1 MKIERLH
8 LIGFG
13 KLRNCAVVF
22 DPDKVNL
29 LIEENEFGK
38 STIVAAIVAALYGF
52 PPRERTTPDALAE
65 REVYRP
71 DDDGPYQ
78 VSLEVRVPDRHGWTR
93 LRILRDFRRGRPRVY
108 NLSEGGKEITDEFAQ
123 QRKEIGEIL
132 LGLSREQFVNTCL
145 VRQAALQVLP
155 DLSDLAAQLQ
165 KIADAETGDR
175 TAADAIRALRKALQE
190 FPASRMGSGPLMIDT
205 ELQRAKAEL
214 ERIHKELEQ
223 LDQERRRIEP
233 QLVRIGDLER
243 EIEEAQA
250 RQRLA
255 HYLRERAE
263 YEQLERAR
271 ERRESLEAERHRL
284 RQEYEALAPYETFPA
299 AQLANLESWMGAL
312 RRIARERAALE
323 EQLGHAR
330 RRYAEIREQEGRFG
344 PLASFTPADREQLVV
359 LAEQYK
365 ELHEKIHEGRQKVH
379 AEQQRLAER
388 GIHLEEFER
397 WRERVGTLDLEER
410 RRALEAEAR
419 RSDLQRQSRLAEER
433 REEHLALCAEI
444 ERERDRARQWAER
457 TLILPLMG
465 GIITSIAL
473 LLGFDRASILPGL
486 LTALS
491 LGLWLALRR
500 TARTHRRQE
509 WMRARAEADRL
520 QQQIESLHI
529 ERAQLEDQMRP
540 LLARTGLESL
550 ESLAHAC
557 RRLETLTAELQPLLF
572 ERSTLRDREREF
584 EQKRGQLRAFLDRAG
599 RPSDEPIQEE
609 IERLI
614 RDLDRVFELK
624 HERTQLDEELA
635 QEEAKRE
642 DVLREEQEYRERIL
656 ALLREA
662 HAVDPTETTPSLEGI
677 EAAVARFREG
687 IERYNA
693 LQRVKRELKQVERD
707 LMTLPELPILLEQ
720 RTRVRESLSRRE
732 AEDPGLAAHV
742 PERSPEEYAS
752 EAERWSACERA
763 RHEELKRLQMQIAAI
778 LDRHEKRRPELLE
791 QEQDLKQ
798 HLERVQNFK
807 RAVEYALEVFERIAR
822 EIHDQWAEALTDISS
837 ELLRTLQT
845 DYAALRFDRELRLR
859 VALRE
864 RDDILQTNQLRSQ
877 LSLGT
882 REQLSLIARLA
893 VSRYLSRDRRLPL
906 ILDEPFAN
914 SDDAR
919 FARLMRLLLG
929 DLSREHQ
936 IIITSCHRQRH
947 EWLKTQYPDLF
958 VQRVYWC
965 TLGPLHTSGPS
976 R

>member
-8 LIGFG
+8 LVGFG
-13 KLRNCAVVF
+13 KLQNCEIVF

-71 DDDGPYQ
+71 DDGGPYQ
-78 VSLEVRVPDRHGWTR
+78 VSLEVRALGRHGWTR
-93 LRILRDFRRGRPRVY
+93 LRILRDFHRGRARIF
-108 NLSEGGKEITDEFAQ
+108 NLSEGGTEITDAFVR
-123 QRKEIGEIL
+123 QRREVGEIL

-145 VRQAALQVLP
+145 VRQAALQALP
-155 DLSDLAAQLQ
+155 DLSDLTVQLQ
-165 KIADAETGDR
+165 KIADAEAGDR
-175 TAADAIRALRKALQE
+175 TAADAIRALRKALEE
-190 FPASRMGSGPLMIDT
+190 FPASRTGKGPLRIDT
-205 ELQRAKAEL
+205 ELQRVKAKL
-214 ERIHKELEQ
+214 EDIREKLEQ
-223 LDQERRRIEP
+223 LDRERRQIEP
-233 QLVRIGDLER
+233 QLVRIGALER

-263 YEQLERAR
+263 YERLERAR

-312 RRIARERAALE
+312 RRITRERAARE
-323 EQLGHAR
+323 EQLGRAH
-330 RRYAEIREQEGRFG
+330 RRYAEIREQEERFG
-344 PLASFTPADREQLVV
+344 SLASFTPADREQLVV

-365 ELHEKIHEGRQKVH
+365 ELHGKIHEGWQKVH

-388 GIHLEEFER
+388 GIHLEEFEQ
-397 WRERVGTLDLEER
+397 WRERVGALDLEER

-444 ERERDRARQWAER
+444 ERERDRARRRAER
-457 TLILPLMG
+457 MLALTLIG

-473 LLGFDRASILPGL
+473 LLGFDHASVLPGL

-509 WMRARAEADRL
+509 WMRAHAEADRL
-520 QQQIESLHI
+520 QQQIEILHI

-540 LLARTGLESL
+540 LLARTGLDSL

-557 RRLETLTAELQPLLF
+557 RRLETLTAELQPLLL
-572 ERSTLRDREREF
+572 ERSTLRERELEL
-584 EQKRGQLRAFLDRAG
+584 EQKRGHLRAFLDRAG
-599 RPSDEPIQEE
+599 RPGDEPIQEE

-614 RDLDRVFELK
+614 RDLDRVFELR
-624 HERTQLDEELA
+624 HERAQLEERLA
-635 QEEAKRE
+635 QEEADRE
-642 DVLREEQEYRERIL
+642 ATLREEQDYRERIL

-662 HAVDPTETTPSLEGI
+662 HAVDPTETTPSLEDI

-687 IERYNA
+687 VKRYDA
-693 LQRVKRELKQVERD
+693 LQRVKQKLEQVERD
-707 LMTLPELPILLEQ
+707 LMTLPELSVLLEQ

-732 AEDPGLAAHV
+732 AKDPGLAAHM

-752 EAERWSACERA
+752 EAEHWSAHERA
-763 RHEELKRLQMQIAAI
+763 RREELTQLRTQIAATF
-778 LDRHEKRRPELLE
+778 DRLEKQRPELLE
-791 QEQDLKQ
+791 QEQELKQ

-807 RAVEYALEVFERIAR
+807 QAVERALDIFERIAR
-822 EIHDQWAEALTDISS
+822 EIHDQWAEALTDISR

-845 DYAALRFDRELRLR
+845 DYAALQFDRELRLR
-859 VALRE
+859 VALKE

-929 DLSREHQ
+929 ELSREHQ
-936 IIITSCHRQRH
+936 IIITSCHQKRH

-958 VQRVYWC
+958 AQRVHWC
-965 TLGPLHTSGPS
+965 TLSP
-976 R
+976 